1 MLFGEPLTM
10 RMMIATVVVIV
21 GVFLIVSAGGPEPE
35 RRTHHPMT
43 SGHRHKAASVRDCSD
58 FLDRQ
63 VSIGMIRYMVAGS
76 MVASVLFKILNK
88 SHAVMLRDRL
98 QPSGPNRRRHHS
110 EQCP

>member
-43 SGHRHKAASVRDCSD
+43 SGHRHVRQRQSEPVAISSTGRQAS
-58 FLDRQ
+58 
-63 VSIGMIRYMVAGS
+63 G
-76 MVASVLFKILNK
+76 
-88 SHAVMLRDRL
+88 
-98 QPSGPNRRRHHS
+98 
-110 EQCP
+110 